1 MIMTYYHQQVKFLHK
16 NLYPKE
22 YLLAQVIRSKKFID
36 DNFDKNLSIDDLAGE
51 AFLSKF
57 HFTRLFKQYYGKT
70 PYQYLTEV
78 RIIKAKELLAAGHT
92 VTETCYMLGFN
103 SLSSFSALF
112 KKLGGSPP
120 NEYQRKKA
128 RLNK

>member
-1 MIMTYYHQQVKFLHK
+1 MTYYQSQVKSLHK
-16 NLYPKE
+16 TLYPKE
-22 YLLAQVIRSKKFID
+22 YLLAQVIRAKKFID
-36 DNFDKNLSIDDLAGE
+36 DNFEKNLTLDDLAGE

-70 PYQYLTEV
+70 PYQYLTDV
-78 RIIKAKELLAAGHT
+78 RISNAKKLLSAGHT
-92 VTETCYMLGFN
+92 VTETCYQLGFN

-112 KKLGGSPP
+112 KRLGGSAPT
-120 NEYQRKKA
+120 EYQRKKA

>member
-1 MIMTYYHQQVKFLHK
+1 MTFYQQQVKSLHK
-16 NLYPKE
+16 TLYPKE
-22 YLLAQVIRSKKFID
+22 YLLAQVIRAKKFID
-36 DNFDKNLSIDDLAGE
+36 DNFEKNLTLDDLAGE

-78 RIIKAKELLAAGHT
+78 RISNAKKLLSAGRT
-92 VTETCYMLGFN
+92 VTETCYQLGFN

-112 KKLGGSPP
+112 KKLGGSAPT
-120 NEYQRKKA
+120 EYRQKKA